1 MAVETKPAPV
11 ERRFM
16 LCTGRVVKYSDLHK
30 FAGSHIHI
38 IGEIVYMTDEGR
50 RVTALAFWEVSP
62 PSDSVPPVKPEI
74 VDYKIGDTRL
84 IHCRNG
90 VGTPARCKNS
100 PRWEIG
106 KAATQALMSRLGML
120 EKYNELE
127 NAESMKKE
135 AAA

>member
-1 MAVETKPAPV
+1 MSPDPV

-16 LCTGRVVKYSDLHK
+16 LCTGRVVKYSDLYK

-50 RVTALAFWEVSP
+50 KVTALAFWEVSP

-135 AAA
+135 MAA